1 MNNVSKKTIREEI
14 EKYNKEKGEDS
25 KSGDILPANTSPTN
39 PKEKIKPK
47 AQTETSLSYLS
58 EKSRGKSSIRGSAE
72 SSVKK
77 MKKLEVKYERFD
89 LIFKTWKLVR
99 QKDKGVQGLL
109 IFILRIQL
117 YSKIFYMNV
126 LLQ

>member
-1 MNNVSKKTIREEI
+1 
-14 EKYNKEKGEDS
+14 
-25 KSGDILPANTSPTN
+25 
-39 PKEKIKPK
+39 
-47 AQTETSLSYLS
+47 
-58 EKSRGKSSIRGSAE
+58 
-72 SSVKK
+72 